1 MCACNGG
8 SSGAPAESFVV
19 TRANGTQSTFADKVQ
34 AEIEKSKSGG
44 VITVT
49 RK

>member
-1 MCACNGG
+1 MCSCGG
-8 SSGAPAESFVV
+8 SSGAPAESYVV
-19 TRANGTQSTFADKVQ
+19 TRADKTSTEFTDKVA
-34 AEIEKSKSGG
+34 AEVGKSRTGG